1 MKAISVRQPWAYLI
15 LQRGKNVEN
24 RTWSTDYRGPLLIHA
39 GRQWASHVPGS
50 SRQRDVVS
58 AVRVGG
64 KLIEW
69 PDNLARGGGKLIEW
83 PDNLARGAI
92 VGMVELLGCVPANLG
107 MAGDRQLQKLVDQV
121 KRSAWAEAGMVHW
134 LLSAPRAFAEPIL
147 YRGKQGIF
155 EVPDELVRG
164 ARSAELEAEVDGGG
178 HDCE

>member
-58 AVRVGG
+58 AVRV
-64 KLIEW
+64 
-69 PDNLARGGGKLIEW
+69 GGKLIEW